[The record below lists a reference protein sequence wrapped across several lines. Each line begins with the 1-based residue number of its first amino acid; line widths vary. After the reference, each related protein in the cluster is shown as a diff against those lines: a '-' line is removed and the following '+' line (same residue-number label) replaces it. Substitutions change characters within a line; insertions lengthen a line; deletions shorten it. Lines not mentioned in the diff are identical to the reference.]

1 MTVTLDVTPL
11 TAKAFAPYGDVIEM
25 AGADHFPI
33 NQGTT
38 ERFHDLAEL
47 DLNNVGGK
55 AIISIFEGQPRAMP
69 IKLEV
74 MERHPLGSQ
83 AFYPLQD
90 KDWLLVV
97 SIGTNPLD
105 PANLK
110 AFRAS
115 GQQGVNYATNV
126 WHHPLLVLDADS
138 RFLIID
144 RNGPGDNC
152 EEKMFETTIQLKAS
166 P

>member
-1 MTVTLDVTPL
+1 MTVNLDISPL
-11 TAKAFAPYGDVIEM
+11 TANAFAPYGDVIEM
-25 AGADHFPI
+25 AGAHHFPI

-55 AIISIFEGQPRAMP
+55 AIISIFEGQPRSTP

-97 SIGTNPLD
+97 AIGANPLD
-105 PANLK
+105 RANLK
-110 AFRAS
+110 AFRAN
-115 GQQGVNYATNV
+115 GRQGVNYATNV
-126 WHHPLLVLDADS
+126 WHHPLLVMDANS
-138 RFLIID
+138 RFLIVD
-144 RNGPGDNC
+144 RKGPGENLEELSFEDNIHL
-152 EEKMFETTIQLKAS
+152 EV
-166 P
+166 